1 MRRLTTALALLLAL
15 FLTTWDARDGVAQTT
30 TTEQGSTPPSAPAA
44 TPSTP
49 GPAATPPG
57 APPTTQSTPSPVAT
71 PVAAPGPK
79 AKDLEGRDVFG
90 SDAQQIG
97 KVTKVET
104 MPDGKVK
111 GIEVHS
117 SGFFGFFSTA
127 YVVPAEK
134 INLKSGRVELSM
146 TSEQAKQFVK

>member
-15 FLTTWDARDGVAQTT
+15 LLSTWDAPNGVAQTT
-30 TTEQGSTPPSAPAA
+30 TTPPGTAPA
-44 TPSTP
+44 TPTTP
-49 GPAATPPG
+49 GPAA
-57 APPTTQSTPSPVAT
+57 
-71 PVAAPGPK
+71 APGPA

-146 TSEQAKQFVK
+146 TSDQAKQFVK

>member
-1 MRRLTTALALLLAL
+1 MRRLTTTLALLLAL
-15 FLTTWDARDGVAQTT
+15 FLSTWDAHDGVAQTT
-30 TTEQGSTPPSAPAA
+30 TTEQGSTPPGAA
-44 TPSTP
+44 
-49 GPAATPPG
+49 
-57 APPTTQSTPSPVAT
+57 PTTQSTPS

-117 SGFFGFFSTA
+117 SGFFGFFSTG

>member
-1 MRRLTTALALLLAL
+1 MGAS
-15 FLTTWDARDGVAQTT
+15 DARYAVAQTT
-30 TTEQGSTPPSAPAA
+30 PTEQGSPP
-44 TPSTP
+44 PSTP
-49 GPAATPPG
+49 
-57 APPTTQSTPSPVAT
+57 APTQSAPTPAP
-71 PVAAPGPK
+71 APGPK
-79 AKDLEGRDVFG
+79 AKDLQGLDVFG

-117 SGFFGFFSTA
+117 SGFFGFFSKA

-134 INLKSGRVELSM
+134 MNLKNGRVELSM
-146 TSEQAKQFVK
+146 TSEQAKQLVK